1 MSKYNLT
8 LPKMGESVEEATI
21 VNWLKNVGDNIKMDD
36 FIVEVA
42 TDKVD
47 SEVPSDVEGVLI
59 EKCFEINDVVKVGE
73 TLCVIEVKKGVSKK
87 NIETIP
93 NIELLEIEDKPSE
106 IEVIE
111 EAKQESKHSFLSP
124 LVRSIIEKE
133 KITDKQLDKI
143 KGSGKGGRLT
153 KKDLLQFLGKTQ
165 EQQPSE
171 EFVKSFYE
179 KTKQSFSESDT
190 TRELSRFE
198 KMTSEHMIQSK
209 NESVHAQ
216 MFIEADITNLSDWRE
231 NQKEKFLQREKFK
244 LTITYPLVKI
254 VSQVLREFPSLNAV
268 LSDNNLI
275 LKKDINIGIA
285 TALGNGNLIVPVI
298 KNADQL
304 SLLGICKSANDLII
318 NARNNELK
326 PDDVSDGTFTITNIG
341 IFDSLTGTAI
351 INQPQLG
358 IIAFGA
364 IRKLPRVIET
374 NKGDFIGI
382 RKVIMISLSFD
393 HRIINGA
400 MGGLF
405 LKRIKELIQNWD
417 NSVEI
422 LSLIHISEPTRPR

>member
-73 TLCVIEVKKGVSKK
+73 TLCVIEVKEGVSKK

-93 NIELLEIEDKPSE
+93 NIELLEIEEKPSE

-133 KITDKQLDKI
+133 KITDQQLDKI

-153 KKDLLQFLGKTQ
+153 KKDLLQFLGKT
-165 EQQPSE
+165 EDQQPSE
-171 EFVKSFYE
+171 EFEKSFYE

-422 LSLIHISEPTRPR
+422 

>member
-73 TLCVIEVKKGVSKK
+73 TLCVIEVKEGVSKK

-93 NIELLEIEDKPSE
+93 NIELLEIEEKPSE

-133 KITDKQLDKI
+133 EITDQQLDKI

-153 KKDLLQFLGKTQ
+153 KKDLLQFLGKTE
-165 EQQPSE
+165 EQKPSE
-171 EFVKSFYE
+171 EFEKSFYE

-268 LSDNNLI
+268 LSDNNLM

-285 TALGNGNLIVPVI
+285 TAIGNGNLIVPVI

-318 NARNNELK
+318 NARDNNLK

-405 LKRIKELIQNWD
+405 LKRVKELIQNWD

-422 LSLIHISEPTRPR
+422 

>member
-73 TLCVIEVKKGVSKK
+73 TLCVIEVKEGVSKK
-87 NIETIP
+87 IIETIP
-93 NIELLEIEDKPSE
+93 SIELLEIEGKTSE
-106 IEVIE
+106 TEVIE
-111 EAKQESKHSFLSP
+111 EVKQESKHSFLSP
-124 LVRSIIEKE
+124 LVKSIIEKE
-133 KITDKQLDKI
+133 EITDQQLDKI

-153 KKDLLQFLGKTQ
+153 KKDLLQFLGKTE
-165 EQQPSE
+165 EQKPSE
-171 EFVKSFYE
+171 ELEKSFFE
-179 KTKQSFSESDT
+179 KAKQSFSESDT

-268 LSDNNLI
+268 LSDNNLM

-304 SLLGICKSANDLII
+304 SLLGICKSANDLIV
-318 NARNNELK
+318 NARNNDLK

-405 LKRIKELIQNWD
+405 LKRVKELIQNWD

-422 LSLIHISEPTRPR
+422 

>member
-73 TLCVIEVKKGVSKK
+73 TLCVIEVNEGVSKK
-87 NIETIP
+87 IIETIP
-93 NIELLEIEDKPSE
+93 NIELLEIEENPSE
-106 IEVIE
+106 TEVIE

-133 KITDKQLDKI
+133 EITDQQLDKI

-153 KKDLLQFLGKTQ
+153 KKDLLQFLGK
-165 EQQPSE
+165 SE
-171 EFVKSFYE
+171 EQEPTLEFEKSFYE
-179 KTKQSFSESDT
+179 KAKQSFSESDT

-268 LSDNNLI
+268 LSNNNLM
-275 LKKDINIGIA
+275 LKKDINMGIA

-405 LKRIKELIQNWD
+405 LKRVKELIQNWD

-422 LSLIHISEPTRPR
+422 

>member
-36 FIVEVA
+36 FVVEVA

-73 TLCVIEVKKGVSKK
+73 TLCVIEVNEGVSKK
-87 NIETIP
+87 IIETIP
-93 NIELLEIEDKPSE
+93 NIELLEIEEKPSE
-106 IEVIE
+106 TEVIE

-133 KITDKQLDKI
+133 EITDQQLDKI

-153 KKDLLQFLGKTQ
+153 KKDLLQFLGK
-165 EQQPSE
+165 SE
-171 EFVKSFYE
+171 EQEPTLVFEKSFYE
-179 KTKQSFSESDT
+179 KAKQSFSESDT

-268 LSDNNLI
+268 LSDNNLA

-405 LKRIKELIQNWD
+405 LKRVKELIQNWD

-422 LSLIHISEPTRPR
+422 

>member
-36 FIVEVA
+36 FVVEVA

-73 TLCVIEVKKGVSKK
+73 TLCVIEVNEGVSKK
-87 NIETIP
+87 IIETIP
-93 NIELLEIEDKPSE
+93 NIELLEIEEKPSE
-106 IEVIE
+106 TEVIE

-133 KITDKQLDKI
+133 EITDQQLDKI

-153 KKDLLQFLGKTQ
+153 KKDLLQFLGK
-165 EQQPSE
+165 SE
-171 EFVKSFYE
+171 EQEPTLVFEKSFYE
-179 KTKQSFSESDT
+179 KAKQSFSESDT

-268 LSDNNLI
+268 LSDNNLM

-326 PDDVSDGTFTITNIG
+326 PDDISDGTFTITNIG

-405 LKRIKELIQNWD
+405 LKRVKELIQNWD

-422 LSLIHISEPTRPR
+422 

>member
-73 TLCVIEVKKGVSKK
+73 TLCVIEVKEGVSKK

-93 NIELLEIEDKPSE
+93 NIELLEIEEKPSE

-133 KITDKQLDKI
+133 EITDQQLDKI

-153 KKDLLQFLGKTQ
+153 KKDLLQFLGKT
-165 EQQPSE
+165 EDQQPSE
-171 EFVKSFYE
+171 EFEKSFYE

-405 LKRIKELIQNWD
+405 LKRVKELIQNWD

-422 LSLIHISEPTRPR
+422 

>member
-73 TLCVIEVKKGVSKK
+73 TLCVIEVKEGVSKK
-87 NIETIP
+87 IIETIP
-93 NIELLEIEDKPSE
+93 SIELLEIEGKTSE
-106 IEVIE
+106 TEVIE
-111 EAKQESKHSFLSP
+111 EVKQESKHSFLSP
-124 LVRSIIEKE
+124 LVKSIIEKE
-133 KITDKQLDKI
+133 EITDQQLDKI

-153 KKDLLQFLGKTQ
+153 KKDLLQFLGKT
-165 EQQPSE
+165 EDQQPSQ
-171 EFVKSFYE
+171 EFEKSFYE
-179 KTKQSFSESDT
+179 KTKQSFSESDN

-268 LSDNNLI
+268 LSDNNLM

-318 NARNNELK
+318 NARNNDLK

-405 LKRIKELIQNWD
+405 LKRVKELIQNWD

-422 LSLIHISEPTRPR
+422 

>member
-93 NIELLEIEDKPSE
+93 NIELLEIEEKPSE
-106 IEVIE
+106 SEVTQ

-133 KITDKQLDKI
+133 EITDRQLDKI

-153 KKDLLQFLGKTQ
+153 KKDLLQFLGKS
-165 EQQPSE
+165 EDQQPSE
-171 EFVKSFYE
+171 EFEKSFYE
-179 KTKQSFSESDT
+179 KAKQSFSEADT

-268 LSDNNLI
+268 LSDNNLM

-318 NARNNELK
+318 NARNNDLK

-405 LKRIKELIQNWD
+405 LKRVKELNQNWD

-422 LSLIHISEPTRPR
+422 

>member
-21 VNWLKNVGDNIKMDD
+21 VNWLKNVGDDIKMDD

-93 NIELLEIEDKPSE
+93 NIELLEIEEKPSE

-133 KITDKQLDKI
+133 EITDQQLDKI

-153 KKDLLQFLGKTQ
+153 KKDLLQFLGKT
-165 EQQPSE
+165 EKQQPSE
-171 EFVKSFYE
+171 ELEKSFYE
-179 KTKQSFSESDT
+179 KVKQSFSESDT
-190 TRELSRFE
+190 TRELTRFE

-268 LSDNNLI
+268 LSDNNLM

-318 NARNNELK
+318 NARNNDLK

-405 LKRIKELIQNWD
+405 LKRVKELIQNWD

-422 LSLIHISEPTRPR
+422 

>member
-73 TLCVIEVKKGVSKK
+73 TLCVIEVKEGVSKK
-87 NIETIP
+87 IIETIP
-93 NIELLEIEDKPSE
+93 NIELLEIEEKPSDT
-106 IEVIE
+106 EVIE

-133 KITDKQLDKI
+133 EITDQQLDKI

-153 KKDLLQFLGKTQ
+153 KKDLLQFLGKT
-165 EQQPSE
+165 EDQQPSE
-171 EFVKSFYE
+171 EFEKSFYE

-422 LSLIHISEPTRPR
+422 

>member
-47 SEVPSDVEGVLI
+47 SEVPSDVEGILI

-73 TLCVIEVKKGVSKK
+73 TLCVIEVKEGVSKK

-93 NIELLEIEDKPSE
+93 NIELLEIEEKPSE

-133 KITDKQLDKI
+133 KITDQQLDKI

-153 KKDLLQFLGKTQ
+153 KKDLLQFLGKT
-165 EQQPSE
+165 EDQQPSE
-171 EFVKSFYE
+171 EFEKSFYE

-231 NQKEKFLQREKFK
+231 NQKENFLQREKFK

-405 LKRIKELIQNWD
+405 LKRVKELIQNWD

-422 LSLIHISEPTRPR
+422 

>member
-73 TLCVIEVKKGVSKK
+73 TLCVIEVNEGVSKK
-87 NIETIP
+87 IIETIP
-93 NIELLEIEDKPSE
+93 NIELLEIEEKPSE
-106 IEVIE
+106 SEVTQ

-133 KITDKQLDKI
+133 KITDQQLDKI

-153 KKDLLQFLGKTQ
+153 KKDLLQFLGKS
-165 EQQPSE
+165 EDQQPSE
-171 EFVKSFYE
+171 EFEKSFYE
-179 KTKQSFSESDT
+179 KAKQSFSESDT

-268 LSDNNLI
+268 LSDNNLM

-318 NARNNELK
+318 NARNNDLK

-405 LKRIKELIQNWD
+405 LKRVKELIQNWD

-422 LSLIHISEPTRPR
+422 

>member
-73 TLCVIEVKKGVSKK
+73 TLCVIELNEGVSKK
-87 NIETIP
+87 IIETIP
-93 NIELLEIEDKPSE
+93 NIELLEIEEKPSE
-106 IEVIE
+106 SEVIQ

-133 KITDKQLDKI
+133 EITDRQLDKI

-153 KKDLLQFLGKTQ
+153 KKDLLQFLGKS
-165 EQQPSE
+165 EDQQPSE
-171 EFVKSFYE
+171 EFEKSFYE
-179 KTKQSFSESDT
+179 KAKQSFSEADT

-318 NARNNELK
+318 NARNNDLK

-405 LKRIKELIQNWD
+405 LKRVKELIQNWD

-422 LSLIHISEPTRPR
+422 